1 MAGWD
6 DMARDTSNFNG
17 IGTGSVDFCA
27 QGLHA
32 GECGGT
38 VGAGGEVGEARDA
51 FGEGGQHAVAMA
63 DGLVAGEAQAP
74 VDVAGGSDESFFG
87 GGMQE
92 ELRGVWVSL

>member
-1 MAGWD
+1 
-6 DMARDTSNFNG
+6 
-17 IGTGSVDFCA
+17 
-27 QGLHA
+27 
-32 GECGGT
+32 
-38 VGAGGEVGEARDA
+38 
-51 FGEGGQHAVAMA
+51 MA